1 MKHIRD
7 NGLTDSTPGSPP
19 PFCNDPPQDVRLPQ
33 KMGRI
38 VRLGHWNACSERWAP
53 HDEGASW
60 QQQRL

>member
-38 VRLGHWNACSERWAP
+38 VRLGHWNACSERW
-53 HDEGASW
+53 GAS
-60 QQQRL
+60 